1 MLKVILCNSLVNL
14 QGLYGKPLKHDWV
27 TRVVSPIQ
35 ILLIF
40 GHRCNRY
47 FWDIWLEIDRLP
59 NFNMLFQFML
69 TTFFKSELLSCL
81 QKVLSCN
88 QLMQKPYHYKKPLS
102 NISDKCNKL
111 GNFSIK
117 TVQNLLVQNYN
128 FSRSSLFFVHLYCQT
143 RCLQTVGFPFTIFF
157 RFEQMLMF
165 HMCDSLENCT
175 HQNMV
180 SRVIPVGV

>member
-1 MLKVILCNSLVNL
+1 
-14 QGLYGKPLKHDWV
+14 
-27 TRVVSPIQ
+27 
-35 ILLIF
+35 
-40 GHRCNRY
+40 
-47 FWDIWLEIDRLP
+47 
-59 NFNMLFQFML
+59 ML

-81 QKVLSCN
+81 QKVLSCD

-102 NISDKCNKL
+102 NISDKCDKL

-128 FSRSSLFFVHLYCQT
+128 FFRSSLFFVHLYCQT

-165 HMCDSLENCT
+165 HMCNSLENCSNSPEYGFMCNYRRGIRSDFDFVSYVKDLST
-175 HQNMV
+175 HVLATAKVTNGF
-180 SRVIPVGV
+180 SPLKWNETC

>member
-1 MLKVILCNSLVNL
+1 
-14 QGLYGKPLKHDWV
+14 
-27 TRVVSPIQ
+27 
-35 ILLIF
+35 
-40 GHRCNRY
+40 
-47 FWDIWLEIDRLP
+47 
-59 NFNMLFQFML
+59 MLFQFML

-81 QKVLSCN
+81 QKVLSCD

-102 NISDKCNKL
+102 NISDKCDKL

-128 FSRSSLFFVHLYCQT
+128 FFRSSLFFVHLYCQT

-180 SRVIPVGV
+180 SPVIPVGV